1 MTTNIFTVIAE
12 NDDHF
17 EITPREKILKKA
29 SKKMK
34 EIEILKE
41 KGKYHSL
48 TIDECNKIM
57 QEFFWSAFLYEEKE
71 VDKPNIK
78 EEKKRKK
85 EEEKRMKEKN
95 EKQREE
101 EKIRLYEETMKRE
114 ELRKEELRKEEMKRE
129 EDKKRKNL
137 EKKINKKIKRDS
149 KQLENEYRNLLL
161 LYHGNNNKTF
171 RILSLKYHPDK
182 NVDRIPW
189 ANEMQKKLG
198 YFREI
203 FSNNE

>member
-1 MTTNIFTVIAE
+1 
-12 NDDHF
+12 
-17 EITPREKILKKA
+17 
-29 SKKMK
+29 
-34 EIEILKE
+34 
-41 KGKYHSL
+41 
-48 TIDECNKIM
+48 
-57 QEFFWSAFLYEEKE
+57 
-71 VDKPNIK
+71 
-78 EEKKRKK
+78 
-85 EEEKRMKEKN
+85 
-95 EKQREE
+95 
-101 EKIRLYEETMKRE
+101 
-114 ELRKEELRKEEMKRE
+114 MKRE